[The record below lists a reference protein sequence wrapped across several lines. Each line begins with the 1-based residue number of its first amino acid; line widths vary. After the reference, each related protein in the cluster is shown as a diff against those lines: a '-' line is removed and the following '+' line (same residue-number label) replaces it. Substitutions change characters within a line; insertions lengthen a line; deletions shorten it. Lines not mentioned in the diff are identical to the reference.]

1 MWQKLYFTDSSL
13 KHLFSDPRPPSP
25 MLQRFTDTLLKPIRS
40 LTGGEVHPPDSIAV
54 AHAFIADFHDKYC
67 HDREEEKEIPP
78 FSPFKWDDVLR
89 SSQRDGKFV
98 IIYLHS
104 SMHDDTDAFCRDAL
118 LDARMLEFLHSNEV
132 LVWGA
137 DVRHRDGSEVA
148 GYLKACSFPFM
159 AVCMKHRQSGSLMVL
174 DRVEGIASLG
184 DDAATSISDKL
195 LDRLRSVAA
204 ANAQVVTQVRD
215 DRRAEQERRTF
226 IDQQNRDYEETL
238 LADRERVRVGVVVV
252 VLFFWFSCFSLFF
265 SLFFFFPSFADFFFF
280 KLFFFSL
287 SLSSS
292 LSSSSSSSSSSSID
306 SDNSTRREN
315 HKLDEMRRRKNVCK
329 SKKRQKLHFK
339 KQCQC
344 HVNLV

>member
-1 MWQKLYFTDSSL
+1 
-13 KHLFSDPRPPSP
+13 
-25 MLQRFTDTLLKPIRS
+25 MLQRFADTLLKPIRS
-40 LTGGEVHPPDSIAV
+40 LTGGEVHPPDSLAV
-54 AHAFIADFHDKYC
+54 AHAFIADFQDKYC
-67 HDREEEKEIPP
+67 HDREEEKDIPP

-118 LDARMLEFLHSNEV
+118 LDARMLEFLHSNDV

-174 DRVEGIASLG
+174 DRVEGVASLG

-195 LDRLRSVAA
+195 LGRLRGVIA
-204 ANAQVVTQVRD
+204 ANAQVVTQLRN

-238 LADRERVRVGVVVV
+238 LADRERVRAVVVV
-252 VLFFWFSCFSLFF
+252 VLVFLFLLLLFF
-265 SLFFFFPSFADFFFF
+265 SLFFFSV
-280 KLFFFSL
+280 
-287 SLSSS
+287 
-292 LSSSSSSSSSSSID
+292 
-306 SDNSTRREN
+306 
-315 HKLDEMRRRKNVCK
+315 VC
-329 SKKRQKLHFK
+329 
-339 KQCQC
+339 
-344 HVNLV
+344 